1 MTKRIFR
8 SVLGCALAVLLAGGL
23 MIMGVLYRYFGTRL
37 QTELVTS
44 TAYIASGIEAGG
56 QGYLLDLSTKD
67 GSRVTWVDHTGKVL
81 FDSWQQ
87 ASTMENHADRQEI
100 RSALQ
105 DGTGRAVRYS
115 ATRGCETIY
124 YAQRLSDGSV
134 LRLSTDQIAVWRL
147 LSGVVKPALLVLPL
161 SVLLAFWLAARLA
174 RQIVAPINE
183 LDPAH
188 PEQVD
193 CYDELAPLLERLGRQ
208 NRLIEKQMNELR
220 RKQEEFSAITG
231 HMSEGFLVLDKTA
244 RVLSFNE
251 AALRLLE
258 ADVPQ
263 PEQSVLTLN
272 RSEPVRQ
279 AVNAALSGQ
288 KTQQLLEKDGRACR
302 ILANPAYDNG
312 KLTGAVIV
320 LLDVTETQ
328 KREVMRREFTANVS
342 HELKTPL
349 TAIYGTAE
357 IIENGMVRPEDI
369 PHFVQN
375 IRKEAGR
382 LIDLVTDIIRL
393 SRLDEGE
400 IEQQKQPVDLYALAE
415 KVAEQLSG
423 AAKKKEL
430 TVSVEGKTAIVSG
443 VPAILEEILYNL
455 CDNAISYNKT
465 GGSVNIAVQCAED
478 EVVVQVRD
486 TGIGIP
492 AAQSQRV
499 FERFYRVDKS
509 HAGKGTGLGLSIVRH
524 GAAFHNASV
533 RLESEEGEGTC
544 VTLCFPRHKDFA

>member
-369 PHFVQN
+369 PHFV
-375 IRKEAGR
+375 
-382 LIDLVTDIIRL
+382 
-393 SRLDEGE
+393 
-400 IEQQKQPVDLYALAE
+400 
-415 KVAEQLSG
+415 
-423 AAKKKEL
+423 
-430 TVSVEGKTAIVSG
+430 
-443 VPAILEEILYNL
+443 
-455 CDNAISYNKT
+455 
-465 GGSVNIAVQCAED
+465 
-478 EVVVQVRD
+478 
-486 TGIGIP
+486 
-492 AAQSQRV
+492 
-499 FERFYRVDKS
+499 
-509 HAGKGTGLGLSIVRH
+509 
-524 GAAFHNASV
+524 
-533 RLESEEGEGTC
+533 
-544 VTLCFPRHKDFA
+544 